1 MILEVVAAAACG
13 SGKRRVERFSG
24 QEWVLRHLTA
34 DLLQRSDHRSVKAL
48 EADIRTWTKN
58 WNANSRPFMWI
69 KTADQ
74 ILESLARLLNEI
86 TAMDSRYG

>member
-1 MILEVVAAAACG
+1 MILEVVEAAACG

-74 ILESLARLLNEI
+74 ILESLARLLKRINS
-86 TAMDSRYG
+86 DGP

>member
-1 MILEVVAAAACG
+1 M
-13 SGKRRVERFSG
+13 ERFSG

-74 ILESLARLLNEI
+74 ILESLARLLKRINSE
-86 TAMDSRYG
+86 GP

>member
-1 MILEVVAAAACG
+1 MILEVVAAAACVL
-13 SGKRRVERFSG
+13 GKSRVGRFSG

-34 DLLQRSDHRSVKAL
+34 DLLQRSDHRWVKAL

-74 ILESLARLLNEI
+74 ILESLARLLKRINSE
-86 TAMDSRYG
+86 GP